1 MGAPHFLQLK
11 EPIQHP
17 VLRFQIKAFL
27 GQTAQRGGPAA
38 GLEPDEVVVGIPGN
52 LLETVP
58 SFGTGVDMA
67 GALLHHIEEQHTH
80 GSSHFDHIGHALKVE
95 GSSDPQTVVGV
106 LLKSEAQ

>member
-1 MGAPHFLQLK
+1 MAAPYLLQFK

-17 VLRFQIKAFL
+17 VLRFQIQAFL
-27 GQTAQRGGPAA
+27 GQPAQRGGPAA

-58 SFGTGVDMA
+58 ACRTGVDVA
-67 GALLHHIEEQHTH
+67 SALLHYIQQQHAH

-95 GSSDPQTVVGV
+95 GSSDPQAIVGV